1 MLPATAPNA
10 ALPPH
15 RLAAIRLL
23 GVDVDG
29 VLTDGRLWY
38 GADGEA
44 LKAFHVHDG
53 LGLKRLLAAGVEV
66 VIITARR
73 SVMVDRRLDDLGIS
87 TRIQGCTNKGKALTE
102 LAQAAGLT
110 REQVA
115 FVGDDLPDL
124 AAFAAAGVCIAVAN
138 AQPPV
143 LAAAHWVTRASGGQ
157 GAVREICEALLAAR
171 ASGADLATAQP

>member
-1 MLPATAPNA
+1 MSGTYSAPPAAP
-10 ALPPH
+10 

-29 VLTDGRLWY
+29 VLTDGRLWF
-38 GADGEA
+38 GPEGEQ

-53 LGLKRLLAAGVEV
+53 LGLKRLQAGGVEV
-66 VIITARR
+66 VVISARR
-73 SVMVDRRLDDLGIS
+73 SAMVERRLDDLGIH
-87 TRIQGCTNKGKALTE
+87 TRIQGCDNKGAALLE
-102 LAQAAGLT
+102 VMNARQLSSA
-110 REQVA
+110 QVA

-124 AAFAAAGVCIAVAN
+124 AAFAVAGLAIAVAN

-143 LAAAHWVTRASGGQ
+143 RVAAAWVTERSGGD

-171 ASGADLATAQP
+171 TGGSP